1 MEYILDVDSN
11 ERDPVKYPNTNDF
24 TIDLNRNLYNVSD
37 LLLVSASVPVTQL
50 TINEGNKHFEIDGT
64 TVTLDEKVYTDGA
77 SLAADLEAKL
87 APPTSNVSNVVYDP
101 ETLSL
106 TFSNVGT
113 GNNFTFSFMDGAY
126 GSNTASTTGTPAS
139 VLGFPDLDVSST
151 GGVLTGGVIDLHGP
165 TNLLLRITSG
175 SDDLKKKIYK
185 ADGEFQ
191 YTARIIVDKDIGETM
206 FYKGSDDHVEYYFH
220 EGKFK
225 SIDQLRFRFYFI
237 NGSKLIPYDFGNRNY
252 IMKLKFKCSL
262 DKLIPLKE
270 QKVPKELIEP
280 PLDTQSSEDTQMYII
295 LGVVLVVG
303 LLALMLSKR

>member
-50 TINEGNKHFEIDGT
+50 TINEGNKHFEVDGT

-77 SLAADLEAKL
+77 SLAADLETKL

-101 ETLSL
+101 DTLSL

-113 GNNFTFSFMDGAY
+113 GNNFTFGFRDGNY
-126 GSNTASTTGTPAS
+126 GSNTNSTTGTPAS
-139 VLGFPDLDVSST
+139 VLGFPDLNVSST
-151 GGVLTGGVIDLHGP
+151 GGVLTGGVVDFHGP

-175 SDDLKKKIYK
+175 ADDLKKKVYK
-185 ADGEFQ
+185 HDGEFL

-220 EGKFK
+220 EGRFK

-252 IMKLKFKCSL
+252 ILKLKFKSTL

-270 QKVPKELIEP
+270 QKVPEELVLPPSPPEP
-280 PLDTQSSEDTQMYII
+280 EIPIHLV
-295 LGVVLVVG
+295 LGVVLVIG